1 MDLAIRQE
9 LLRALAQ
16 AESQH
21 ALLAIAA
28 HGRQILVGCD
38 LTCYETHIE
47 AVDEFGKSVELQ
59 YSEINSIGVMQEVRE
74 E

>member
-9 LLRALAQ
+9 LLKALAQ

-21 ALLAIAA
+21 VRLTITPN
-28 HGRQILVGCD
+28 GRRILVGCD

-47 AVDEFGKSVELQ
+47 AVDEHGKPVELR
-59 YSEINSIGVMQEVRE
+59 YSEIDSVGATQEARE
-74 E
+74 V